1 MAFPAS
7 KIVKHWRV
15 LDIDTSGR
23 WNLCRAPGH
32 IPTVHLGPA
41 TSHVR
46 RGHVMCFG
54 VQNFRDGNTETVQT
68 MLVRFNLLF
77 RRVKILEACGDLK
90 CALCAGA
97 MLFMGTATQ
106 TATQVFVHEANVT
119 THVGKVECSSL
130 VGICSAM
137 NLTAGI
143 PRTS

>member
-1 MAFPAS
+1 MFAVVMS
-7 KIVKHWRV
+7 CVLGCKI
-15 LDIDTSGR
+15 SE
-23 WNLCRAPGH
+23 
-32 IPTVHLGPA
+32 
-41 TSHVR
+41 
-46 RGHVMCFG
+46 
-54 VQNFRDGNTETVQT
+54 TETRKQYRQC
-68 MLVRFNLLF
+68 LFGFNLLF

-119 THVGKVECSSL
+119 THVGKVECSNL
-130 VGICSAM
+130 VGTCSAM